1 MPLDGTELQ
10 ILGDRRLDKLAQI
23 ERLLINERRWCKRR
37 LRDEYG
43 RYCLVGAMQ
52 AVEAR
57 QSLEPIIL
65 RAARQVG
72 GRRYWRVESFN
83 DHPHT
88 THADVLRALQRAREN
103 ILAGMIAGS
112 PPPRHARWTQALRAL
127 WSDPRASIAAAAR
140 PSERRAG
147 CAAETSVAPPLG
159 SESVE
164 ASTAREICETP
175 R

>member
-1 MPLDGTELQ
+1 
-10 ILGDRRLDKLAQI
+10 
-23 ERLLINERRWCKRR
+23 
-37 LRDEYG
+37 
-43 RYCLVGAMQ
+43 MQ

-88 THADVLRALQRAREN
+88 THADVMRVLQRAREN

-112 PPPRHARWTQALRAL
+112 PPPRYTRWTQALRAL
-127 WSDPRASIAAAAR
+127 WSDPQAS
-140 PSERRAG
+140 SDN
-147 CAAETSVAPPLG
+147 TSVAPALG
-159 SESVE
+159 SENVE
-164 ASTAREICETP
+164 ALPAREICERLPKAAEPDPDIRQPLVALTQ
-175 R
+175 

>member
-1 MPLDGTELQ
+1 MPLDGTGLH
-10 ILGDRRLDKLAQI
+10 ILGDPRLDKLAQI
-23 ERLLINERRWCKRR
+23 ERLLIDERRWCKRR

-83 DHPHT
+83 DRPHT
-88 THADVLRALQRAREN
+88 THADVLRVLQRAREN
-103 ILAGMIAGS
+103 ILAGMIGGS
-112 PPPRHARWTQALRAL
+112 PRPRYARWAQALRTF
-127 WSDPRASIAAAAR
+127 WSDPRAWIAAGAR
-140 PSERRAG
+140 SSEGRAG
-147 CAAETSVAPPLG
+147 RVAGTPVVPPLG
-159 SESVE
+159 SEKVE
-164 ASTAREICETP
+164 ASPAREICEIP